1 MQAQELKELLE
12 SRLPQCEFIVQ
23 GDDGQHFQVIAISE
37 AFAEIKMPVKKQQ
50 LVMTQLSEE
59 IASNQVHAVALKTY
73 TPEEW
78 AKVKDL
84 QVG

>member
-1 MQAQELKELLE
+1 MQASELKALLE

-37 AFAEIKMPVKKQQ
+37 AFAELKTPVKKQQ
-50 LVMTQLSEE
+50 LVMSQLSEE

-73 TPEEW
+73 TPDQW
-78 AKVKDL
+78 AQVKDL

>member
-1 MQAQELKELLE
+1 MQANELKALLE

-23 GDDGQHFQVIAISE
+23 GDDGQHFQVIAISD
-37 AFAEIKMPVKKQQ
+37 AFTELKTPVKKQQ
-50 LVMTQLSEE
+50 LVMSQLSEE

-73 TPEEW
+73 TPDEW

>member
-12 SRLPQCEFIVQ
+12 SRLPQCEFIVN

-37 AFAEIKMPVKKQQ
+37 VFADIKMPVKKQQ
-50 LVMTQLSEE
+50 LVMSELSEE

-73 TPEEW
+73 TPDEW
-78 AKVKDL
+78 AQVKDL